1 MKIINKYP
9 ILTEVRKI
17 DENSIS
23 LKFIDKYNNDQNK
36 NVCILEIIG
45 KDMAKNI
52 ELINEYHLNF
62 PTVIVDDGELTF
74 YSGYLDESPDWGD
87 WTSAFSLSFE
97 KYDFI

>member
-9 ILTEVRKI
+9 ILAEVRKI
-17 DENSIS
+17 DEDSIL
-23 LKFIDKYNNDQNK
+23 LKFIDKYLNVQNE
-36 NVCILEIIG
+36 NVFMLQITG

-52 ELINEYHLNF
+52 SLIIEYHLNF

-74 YSGYLDESPDWGD
+74 YSGDLNESPDWGD

-97 KYDFI
+97 KYDFV

>member
-1 MKIINKYP
+1 
-9 ILTEVRKI
+9 
-17 DENSIS
+17 
-23 LKFIDKYNNDQNK
+23 
-36 NVCILEIIG
+36 
-45 KDMAKNI
+45 MAKNI